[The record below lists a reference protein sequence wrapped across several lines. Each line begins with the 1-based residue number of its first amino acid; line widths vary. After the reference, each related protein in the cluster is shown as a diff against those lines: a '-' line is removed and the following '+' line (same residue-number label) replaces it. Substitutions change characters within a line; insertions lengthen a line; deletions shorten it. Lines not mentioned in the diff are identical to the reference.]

1 MKKKMFLA
9 TIISVLGLVGCS
21 QVSEDTTTTK
31 VLENSSTT
39 QLVDN
44 IKPTEITFWH
54 AMKGSNGE
62 AIDRIVNSYNE
73 TQGKEKG
80 IKVTA
85 VFQDTKIASK
95 VKLASSTKDME
106 NAPDVIQTVGSDIP
120 GISAL
125 PEIIPASHIFEQ
137 KKKI

>member
-73 TQGKEKG
+73 TKG
-80 IKVTA
+80 
-85 VFQDTKIASK
+85 
-95 VKLASSTKDME
+95 
-106 NAPDVIQTVGSDIP
+106 
-120 GISAL
+120 
-125 PEIIPASHIFEQ
+125 
-137 KKKI
+137 KKKELKLQQYFKIQKLLVK